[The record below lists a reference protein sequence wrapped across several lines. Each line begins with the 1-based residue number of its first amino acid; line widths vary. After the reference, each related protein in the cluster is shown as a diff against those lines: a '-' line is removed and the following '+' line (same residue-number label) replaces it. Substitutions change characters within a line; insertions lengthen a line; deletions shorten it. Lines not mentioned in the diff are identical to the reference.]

1 MKTIA
6 LLLTALAVLIALL
19 AVEHRRGTVV
29 RLYDWIRDFWGEP
42 ERMADRDGPPAFFN
56 DGPQCLKRLQRQK
69 DLDYV
74 ALDGFSNDRGCGARF
89 PVLVQSIA
97 GIDLEGKGLTL
108 SCPMAE
114 RLAQWV
120 KKDVK
125 HLVRTH
131 KKAELVQI
139 NHMGSYNCRKIA
151 GSSSWSQHSFANA
164 IDVEGLIF
172 KDGERL
178 TINKDWHSQP
188 ILQELASSACDR
200 FNVVLSPNYNAAHK
214 DHLHFD
220 LGPRKT
226 CR

>member
-6 LLLTALAVLIALL
+6 LLLAALAVLIAML
-19 AVEHRRGTVV
+19 VFEHRRGTLV
-29 RLYDWIRDFWGEP
+29 RLVDWVRDQWDDPHPTEQGN
-42 ERMADRDGPPAFFN
+42 GPPAFFN
-56 DGPQCLKRLQRQK
+56 DGPQCLKRLSRVK
-69 DLDYV
+69 DLEYV
-74 ALDGFSNDRGCGARF
+74 ALDAFGNNRGCGARF

-97 GIDLEGKGLTL
+97 GIDIEGKGLTL

-120 KKDVK
+120 AKDVK
-125 HLVRTH
+125 RLGRKHG
-131 KKAELVQI
+131 KANVTRL

-164 IDVEGLIF
+164 LDVQGLDF
-172 KDGERL
+172 EDGESL
-178 TINKDWHSQP
+178 TILNDWDSQP
-188 ILQELASSACDR
+188 ILQEMAATACDR
-200 FNVVLSPNYNAAHK
+200 FNVVLSPKYNAQHK